1 MYSEVLLTVC
11 RESVHSWNIIL
22 TSTMQWLITECPL
35 QCSSRRSVSSSS
47 HCFLLCSL
55 HEQYELCFVSNYST
69 VIDRIVWRIQI
80 FTTVLALPIGCWSRC
95 LRWLAVCLYFCTVS
109 VGYCEFNCQHQCNWL
124 REERQFWL
132 CRPPLVFLVSVWVHS
147 FCSWFMEHFLDVQ
160 NWSNNITCITVTD
173 YAGIVSFGCV
183 LLHLTTKLQFLVF
196 CKSSSFVVVVVCW
209 FGLCSNFYVSTLY
222 LSNRLPSVLWH
233 CWLGSRN
240 SIWPVKNLSGGVL
253 SWLSARCRLAY
264 HPADAA
270 PLTVS
275 CFSEIQIGF
284 TFLIPAHPDGPEQRA
299 IKWMCVCVYLSHRW
313 LRRPG
318 AQFTKHLTI
327 YWKIIL
333 GLL

>member
-240 SIWPVKNLSGGVL
+240 SICPVKNWVVGCCRGYLQGADLHITQLMPRHSLSLASVKSRLVL
-253 SWLSARCRLAY
+253 PFWYRLTRTVLNKG
-264 HPADAA
+264 
-270 PLTVS
+270 PLN
-275 CFSEIQIGF
+275 G
-284 TFLIPAHPDGPEQRA
+284 
-299 IKWMCVCVYLSHRW
+299 CVCVCTYPIDGSGDLEPNLQNILRFIERLS
-313 LRRPG
+313 
-318 AQFTKHLTI
+318 
-327 YWKIIL
+327 
-333 GLL
+333 